1 MIFNKLLFQTDIVIS
16 LVFWVLIIMSI
27 ISWSI
32 IFSKGLNFIKLQK
45 LLNLSIIENNTNNK
59 KYILEKIFPKNYN
72 FIQTELQK
80 NQFFLKKYLN
90 YGMTMLASI
99 GSSAPF
105 IGLFGTVW
113 GIYFALINISQEGSV
128 SIDVVAK
135 PMGEALIAT
144 AFGLFA
150 AIPAVIAFNFFK
162 KTSIEINHKY
172 NIIFYE
178 HK

>member
-99 GSSAPF
+99 GK
-105 IGLFGTVW
+105 IGRAHV
-113 GIYFALINISQEGSV
+113 
-128 SIDVVAK
+128 
-135 PMGEALIAT
+135 
-144 AFGLFA
+144 
-150 AIPAVIAFNFFK
+150 
-162 KTSIEINHKY
+162 
-172 NIIFYE
+172 
-178 HK
+178 